1 MVFHC
6 SYCKTPLKIS
16 VKQAVVIKM
25 GCENIHIDSLLS
37 IFLILNSRFS
47 TYGIKSQRQHKSR
60 ISLVS
65 YIATHLRRIFFPRN
79 ACTEYRAQSYI
90 HTFPHV
96 ILNRLLND
104 KMIRW
109 TKARPEAFLSLF
121 LFLKKEQKLY
131 CAGLQM
137 TK

>member
-1 MVFHC
+1 MVFPC
-6 SYCKTPLKIS
+6 SYCKNPLKIQ

-25 GCENIHIDSLLS
+25 GCENIHLDSLLS

-47 TYGIKSQRQHKSR
+47 TYGIKSQLQHKSR

-65 YIATHLRRIFFPRN
+65 YIATHLRRIFFFSRN
-79 ACTEYRAQSYI
+79 SCTEYRAQSYI

-104 KMIRW
+104 KMIR
-109 TKARPEAFLSLF
+109 
-121 LFLKKEQKLY
+121 
-131 CAGLQM
+131 
-137 TK
+137 